1 MSDVTANLT
10 CGAVHC
16 IILQPWKGIIIPRE
30 FQKRHRVFPLSRKQT
45 TDCECI
51 NSRHLRDAKS
61 SIENIESFAVLR
73 PTRTTAF
80 KKSSQFPI
88 IIKLFLISF
97 IAFPLFLSWVLHHPS
112 AALKNWRQ
120 RTRLL
125 SRAAPIRQGSATF
138 SRRVKNTFGS
148 LNLALIIYVSIFC
161 CVNSKLRDLGLWE
174 TLGFVESQPSYAR
187 QAKQQSRSNC
197 VFFLFPADFLSH
209 SRAMI
214 SVVNGGKMYQF

>member
-51 NSRHLRDAKS
+51 NSRHLRAES

-73 PTRTTAF
+73 PTRTPAF

-88 IIKLFLISF
+88 IIKLSWFHLLPSPYSSPGCSIIPQQHSK
-97 IAFPLFLSWVLHHPS
+97 IEDRGHAFFPVLLHTAGFGNLFSSGKKHIWIVKLGLDY
-112 AALKNWRQ
+112 LCFN
-120 RTRLL
+120 LL
-125 SRAAPIRQGSATF
+125 LR
-138 SRRVKNTFGS
+138 
-148 LNLALIIYVSIFC
+148 
-161 CVNSKLRDLGLWE
+161 KLRDLGDV
-174 TLGFVESQPSYAR
+174 GFCRKST
-187 QAKQQSRSNC
+187 
-197 VFFLFPADFLSH
+197 
-209 SRAMI
+209 
-214 SVVNGGKMYQF
+214 